1 MIAASITAILS
12 LAGAAFLTLAS
23 VGIIRLPDIYCRGSA
38 TTKAATLG
46 VGFMLAATAAH
57 FGDLQVTTRAI
68 ATAAFLL
75 LTAPV
80 AAHMIAR
87 AAYFRGTELWPG
99 TVKDELKSSALP
111 DKQQA
116 ANVPA
121 EVQT

>member
-1 MIAASITAILS
+1 MIFATITALLS
-12 LAGAAFLTLAS
+12 LAGVAFLVVAG

-46 VGFMLAATAAH
+46 VGFMLAATAVY

-68 ATAAFLL
+68 ATGAFLL

-87 AAYFRGTELWPG
+87 AAYFRGTDLWPG
-99 TVKDELKSSALP
+99 TVKDELKSSATREQL
-111 DKQQA
+111 D
-116 ANVPA
+116 
-121 EVQT
+121 